1 MTDKK
6 SNESRRKLLKSIAA
20 GSGAIVAG
28 KSLPEKWSRPVVD
41 SVLLPAHAQT
51 SPTPPADTPPAINGV
66 FTNFSNGTSNDFK
79 LLDELIP
86 TAMAQSDALDICINV
101 ENGIAEIFIPWQ
113 GTFWSGSAAL
123 PITSP
128 LSLTPN
134 VAGCEFDTIS
144 VTAIPNGDG
153 TEISGNQTGTQSGIG
168 TCTSGRPFSEPYV
181 AFKVD
186 IPPCSFGGGNGPP
199 PE

>member
-6 SNESRRKLLKSIAA
+6 SNESPRKLLKSIAA

-86 TAMAQSDALDICINV
+86 TAMAQSEALDICINV

-128 LSLTPN
+128 LSLTPDSSN
-134 VAGCEFDTIS
+134 CEFDTLS
-144 VTAIPNGDG
+144 VTAIPNADG
-153 TEISGNQTGTQSGIG
+153 TEISGVQSGTQSGVG
-168 TCTSGRPFSEPYV
+168 SCDAGDPFSNNYV
-181 AFKVD
+181 AFKNTNLIISTIAINLVTA
-186 IPPCSFGGGNGPP
+186 
-199 PE
+199 